1 MALFD
6 LLKKSTKVFDPSDNK
21 VVIAGMT
28 VDGVVEA
35 SVIREDKVR
44 TLQGT
49 SGSYRSLIRKHDSPA
64 TFSMT
69 VLSTSVAV
77 KKLNQ
82 LAYYCLEFGNMFDL
96 TIINNGET
104 VLQGIAWFQRLP
116 NEKLSDQA
124 EDIGYSLGVNIS
136 YASGERGLNTG
147 LLDLSDFEST
157 DLPEL
162 GEIF

>member
-1 MALFD
+1 
-6 LLKKSTKVFDPSDNK
+6 
-21 VVIAGMT
+21 
-28 VDGVVEA
+28 
-35 SVIREDKVR
+35 
-44 TLQGT
+44 
-49 SGSYRSLIRKHDSPA
+49 
-64 TFSMT
+64 MT